1 MCQYANYI
9 DKSQILY
16 QKSKI
21 LTVLVLD
28 SKLRYMK
35 NRIIYTLL
43 VLMYLLLAVSCNKG
57 PGMDG
62 TEKRGSDGSTIVETG
77 ELAAINSVSFVIP
90 RYGRHW
96 YQMKIIG
103 LLNHGEIVKRGDSIA
118 QLDPAEINKFILD
131 QESNLETQLAV
142 LEKLYV
148 EQENR
153 EQESESRIK
162 NELSSFD
169 LKKIELE
176 ASRFESERL
185 RNIKKLE
192 FEQAEISLE
201 KEKRIYE
208 LSKIIKERDLR
219 IQEIRVEQIRKEIE
233 NAKAILPT
241 LTLRTPVSG
250 VFQVE
255 FNYRGMNRS
264 LYKIGDN
271 IYAGNNLA
279 NVPELEFMKVNT
291 QVNEIDFLKLK
302 VGQKVAVRLDALPK
316 VVFDGEVAYIGKLC
330 RLKDQ
335 KSRQRVFDV
344 EVTILKPDERLK
356 PGMTV
361 SCEFL

>member
-1 MCQYANYI
+1 
-9 DKSQILY
+9 
-16 QKSKI
+16 
-21 LTVLVLD
+21 
-28 SKLRYMK
+28 MK
-35 NRIIYTLL
+35 KRIIYSLPVIFFLL
-43 VLMYLLLAVSCNKG
+43 FLSISCKKSIWSN
-57 PGMDG
+57 D
-62 TEKRGSDGSTIVETG
+62 TERRTSDGSVIIETG
-77 ELAAINSVSFVIP
+77 ELAAINSISFVIP
-90 RYGRHW
+90 RYGRQW

-103 LLNHGEIVKRGDSIA
+103 LLNHGEIVKKGDSIA
-118 QLDPAEINKFILD
+118 QLDPADINKFILD

-162 NELSSFD
+162 NELASFD

-176 ASRFESERL
+176 ASRFESDRL
-185 RNIKKLE
+185 RRIKKLE
-192 FEQAEISLE
+192 FDQAEINLE
-201 KEKRIYE
+201 KEKQIYE
-208 LSKIIKERDLR
+208 LNKVINANDLK

-233 NAKAILPT
+233 SAKNLLPT

-250 VFQVE
+250 VFQIE
-255 FNYRGMNRS
+255 FNRQGTNRS

-279 NVPELEFMKVNT
+279 NVPELEFMRVNT
-291 QVNEIDFLKLK
+291 QVNETDFLKIN
-302 VGQKVAVRLDALPK
+302 VNQKVAVRLDALPK
-316 VVFDGEVAYIGKLC
+316 VVFEGEVAYIGKLC

-344 EVTILKPDERLK
+344 EVRILEPDERLK

>member
-1 MCQYANYI
+1 MRN
-9 DKSQILY
+9 K
-16 QKSKI
+16 
-21 LTVLVLD
+21 T
-28 SKLRYMK
+28 
-35 NRIIYTLL
+35 IYTLSVML
-43 VLMYLLLAVSCNKG
+43 FLLFISVSCKKST
-57 PGMDG
+57 G
-62 TEKRGSDGSTIVETG
+62 TDDAERKRSDGSTIIETG
-77 ELAAINSVSFVIP
+77 ELAAINSISFVIP
-90 RYGRHW
+90 RYGRQW

-103 LLNHGEIVKRGDSIA
+103 LLNHGEIVKKGDSIA
-118 QLDPAEINKFILD
+118 QLDPADINKFILE

-153 EQESESRIK
+153 EQESESRIR
-162 NELSSFD
+162 NEMASFD

-185 RNIKKLE
+185 RQIKKLE
-192 FEQAEISLE
+192 FEQAEINLE
-201 KEKRIYE
+201 KEKRIY
-208 LSKIIKERDLR
+208 DLNKVINANDLK

-233 NAKAILPT
+233 NAKNLLPA

-250 VFQVE
+250 VFQIE
-255 FNYRGMNRS
+255 TNRQGTTRS

-291 QVNEIDFLKLK
+291 QVNETDFLKIE
-302 VGQKVAVRLDALPK
+302 VNQKVAVRLDALPK
-316 VVFDGEVAYIGKLC
+316 VAFEGEVAYIGKLC
-330 RLKDQ
+330 RLKDP

-344 EVTILKPDERLK
+344 EIRILEPDERLK

>member
-1 MCQYANYI
+1 MK
-9 DKSQILY
+9 KS
-16 QKSKI
+16 
-21 LTVLVLD
+21 
-28 SKLRYMK
+28 
-35 NRIIYTLL
+35 IIYSLSVVFFLLL
-43 VLMYLLLAVSCNKG
+43 VSAFCKRSIGAG
-57 PGMDG
+57 P
-62 TEKRGSDGSTIVETG
+62 ERKASDGSTIIETG
-77 ELAAINSVSFVIP
+77 ELAAINSISFVIP

-96 YQMKIIG
+96 YQMKVIG
-103 LLNHGEIVKRGDSIA
+103 LLNHGEIVKKGDSIA
-118 QLDPAEINKFILD
+118 QLDPADINKFILD

-153 EQESESRIK
+153 EQESESRIR
-162 NELSSFD
+162 NEMASFD

-185 RNIKKLE
+185 RRIKELE
-192 FEQAEISLE
+192 FEQAKINLE

-208 LSKIIKERDLR
+208 LNKVINANDLK

-233 NAKAILPT
+233 NAKNLLPA

-250 VFQVE
+250 VFQIE
-255 FNYRGMNRS
+255 FNRQGTTRS

-291 QVNEIDFLKLK
+291 QVNETDFLKIG
-302 VGQKVAVRLDALPK
+302 VNQKVAVRLDALPK
-316 VVFDGEVAYIGKLC
+316 VVFEGEVAYIGKLC
-330 RLKDQ
+330 RLKDP

-344 EVTILKPDERLK
+344 EVRILKPDERLK

-361 SCEFL
+361 SCEFI

>member
-1 MCQYANYI
+1 
-9 DKSQILY
+9 
-16 QKSKI
+16 
-21 LTVLVLD
+21 
-28 SKLRYMK
+28 MK
-35 NRIIYTLL
+35 NRIIYSLSVVLFLLL
-43 VLMYLLLAVSCNKG
+43 VSISCKKSVG
-57 PGMDG
+57 ADS
-62 TEKRGSDGSTIVETG
+62 ERKASDGSTIIETG
-77 ELAAINSVSFVIP
+77 ELAAINSISFVIP

-96 YQMKIIG
+96 YQMKVIG
-103 LLNHGEIVKRGDSIA
+103 LLNHGEIVKKGDSIA
-118 QLDPAEINKFILD
+118 QLDPADINKFILD

-153 EQESESRIK
+153 EQESESRIR
-162 NELSSFD
+162 NEMASFD

-185 RNIKKLE
+185 RRIKELE
-192 FEQAEISLE
+192 FEQAKINLE

-208 LSKIIKERDLR
+208 LNKVINANDLK

-233 NAKAILPT
+233 NAKNLLPA

-250 VFQVE
+250 VFQIE
-255 FNYRGMNRS
+255 FNRQGTTRS

-291 QVNEIDFLKLK
+291 QVNETDFLKIG
-302 VGQKVAVRLDALPK
+302 VNQKVAVRLDALPK
-316 VVFDGEVAYIGKLC
+316 VVFEGEVAYIGKLC
-330 RLKDQ
+330 RLKDP

-344 EVTILKPDERLK
+344 EVRILEPDERLK

-361 SCEFL
+361 SCEFI

>member
-1 MCQYANYI
+1 MVFLLFLSFSC
-9 DKSQILY
+9 
-16 QKSKI
+16 
-21 LTVLVLD
+21 
-28 SKLRYMK
+28 K
-35 NRIIYTLL
+35 NRLGADDQERRT
-43 VLMYLLLAVSCNKG
+43 
-57 PGMDG
+57 
-62 TEKRGSDGSTIVETG
+62 SDGSTIIETG
-77 ELAAINSVSFVIP
+77 ELAAINSISFVIP

-103 LLNHGEIVKRGDSIA
+103 LLNHGEIVKKGDSIA
-118 QLDPAEINKFILD
+118 QLDPADINKFILD

-153 EQESESRIK
+153 EQESESRIR
-162 NELSSFD
+162 NELASFD

-185 RNIKKLE
+185 RKIKRLE
-192 FEQAEISLE
+192 FEQSEINLE
-201 KEKRIYE
+201 KEKRIY
-208 LSKIIKERDLR
+208 DLNKVINTNDLK
-219 IQEIRVEQIRKEIE
+219 IQEIRVDQIRKEIE
-233 NAKAILPT
+233 NAKALVPE

-255 FNYRGMNRS
+255 WNYQGPTRS

-291 QVNEIDFLKLK
+291 QVNEADFLKID
-302 VGQKVAVRLDALPK
+302 VNQKVAVRLDALPK
-316 VVFDGEVAYIGKLC
+316 VVFEGEVDYIGKLC

-344 EVTILKPDERLK
+344 EVRVLEPDDRLK